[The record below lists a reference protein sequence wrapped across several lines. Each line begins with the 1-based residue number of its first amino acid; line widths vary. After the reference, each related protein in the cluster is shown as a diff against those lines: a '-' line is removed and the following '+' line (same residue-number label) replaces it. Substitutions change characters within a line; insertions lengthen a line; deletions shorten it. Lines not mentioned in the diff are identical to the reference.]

1 MKIGYFD
8 CFAGISGDMILGALI
23 DAGLDLDTLRRDLS
37 LLQLEGWEIKAEPV
51 SKRGLVGTRVTVIT
65 QEEHVHRH
73 LSDIRQILRDSSLPE
88 EVKGKSMAIF
98 QRLAEA
104 EAKIHGTT
112 PDKIHF
118 HEVGALDAIV
128 DIVGAVC
135 GLWRLGIEEVYASPV
150 RTGTGFVK
158 CAHGLLPVPAPA
170 TLELLKG
177 VPIYGGAI
185 SKELATPTGA
195 AILTSYCRG
204 FGSLPPME
212 VLQVGYGAGGWEL
225 EIPNMLRLVIG
236 TRTEQSFGR
245 GQDKLLKEPALML
258 EVNIDDMNPE
268 FYDHLIHLLY
278 KQGAMD
284 VALVPLQMKKNRPAT
299 MLRVL
304 LSPERLGAMQ
314 QIIFQETTSIGLR
327 VYPVEKYMLPY
338 EIISVQGP
346 WGPETVRVKVAN
358 LGNDVYNIAPEYED
372 CRLIA
377 AQKSR
382 PLKEIYELVKQ
393 VASENI
399 LK

>member
-23 DAGLDLDTLRRDLS
+23 DAGLDLDTLKQDLS
-37 LLQLEGWEIKAEPV
+37 LLQLGGYEIQAEPV
-51 SKRGLVGTRVTVIT
+51 NKMGLVGTKVTVIT
-65 QEEHVHRH
+65 REEHAHRH
-73 LSDIRQILRDSSLPE
+73 LSDIRQIIQDSSLPE
-88 EVKGKSMAIF
+88 EVKVKSMAIF
-98 QRLAEA
+98 RRLAEA

-118 HEVGALDAIV
+118 HEVGTLDAIV

-135 GLWRLGIEEVYASPV
+135 GLWRLGIDQVYASPV

-177 VPIYGGAI
+177 APIYGGEI
-185 SKELATPTGA
+185 NKELATPTGA
-195 AILTSYCRG
+195 AILTSYCQG

-225 EIPNMLRLVIG
+225 EIPNLLRLIIG
-236 TRTEQSFGR
+236 TKQKENLGR
-245 GQDKLLKEPALML
+245 GQDRLLKESALMM

-268 FYDHLIHLLY
+268 FYDYLIHLLY
-278 KQGAMD
+278 AQGAMD

-304 LSPERLGAMQ
+304 VSPERLGPMQ

-346 WGPETVRVKVAN
+346 WGPERVRVKVAN
-358 LGNDVYNIAPEYED
+358 LGKDVYNIAPEYED

-377 AQKSR
+377 VNKSR
-382 PLKEIYELVKQ
+382 PLKEIYEQAKQ
-393 VASENI
+393 VVAENL